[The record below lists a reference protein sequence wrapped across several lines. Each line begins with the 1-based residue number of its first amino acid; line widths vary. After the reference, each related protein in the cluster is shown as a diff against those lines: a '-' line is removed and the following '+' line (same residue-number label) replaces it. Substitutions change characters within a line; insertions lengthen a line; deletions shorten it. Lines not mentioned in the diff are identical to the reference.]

1 MNRYFKNALLLTGS
15 GLALRAL
22 GMMFRVVLA
31 AKLGSQGMGVY
42 QLVLTLYNVSVSL
55 ATAGLSVAAAGLTAR
70 LINQETNPTGA
81 VGRITL
87 FGLGLGSLAG
97 YGVFL
102 YAKAENMMNITV
114 YHYPAFPAVVLAVA
128 VAALQ
133 MILTYAVSRNFRRMS
148 LIDRIR
154 YSE

>member
-1 MNRYFKNALLLTGS
+1 
-15 GLALRAL
+15 
-22 GMMFRVVLA
+22 
-31 AKLGSQGMGVY
+31 
-42 QLVLTLYNVSVSL
+42 
-55 ATAGLSVAAAGLTAR
+55 
-70 LINQETNPTGA
+70 
-81 VGRITL
+81 
-87 FGLGLGSLAG
+87 
-97 YGVFL
+97 
-102 YAKAENMMNITV
+102 MMNITV